1 MYKIILTTTV
11 TITSIMIMTLG
22 QMANANSLNTPC
34 SKLDEEIVNLEKK
47 LIIKSKLLAQRKLEI
62 EKLPPSSTSMK
73 MKLTADTFVT
83 AAENEATQNWIEV
96 KRKEKNS
103 TCANHR

>member
-1 MYKIILTTTV
+1 
-11 TITSIMIMTLG
+11 
-22 QMANANSLNTPC
+22 MAYANSANSQSNTKLDNSSPC
-34 SKLDEEIVNLEKK
+34 RKLDEEIANLEKK
-47 LIIKSKLLAQRKLEI
+47 LIIKSKLLAHRKLEI
-62 EKLPPSSTSMK
+62 EKLPPESTSMK

-103 TCANHR
+103 TCANLR